1 MYLAIDSGRVDS
13 AIQRISRLI
22 RHYDDIHGRFVSL
35 ARQIDMDV
43 KNEEAVRIAL
53 RSLENDLDY
62 IRRALKKLMDA
73 SEDIITEYTGAH
85 RANLKDCQD
94 LAADIDAI
102 GYWKDRYRGLNA
114 SYSFGEYISQINKR
128 LSVPVSITSLIDT
141 ETLEKY
147 GLRAIETDMEGNVPV
162 LAWRI
167 PEFK

>member
-1 MYLAIDSGRVDS
+1 MYLALDSGHVDS

-22 RHYDDIHGRFVSL
+22 RHFDDINGRFVSL

-53 RSLENDLDY
+53 RSLENDMDC
-62 IRRALKKLMDA
+62 IRRALKKMMEI
-73 SEDIITEYTGAH
+73 SEDIIDEYLGAH
-85 RANLKDCQD
+85 RMNLRDCRD
-94 LAADIDAI
+94 LAADLDTISRWT
-102 GYWKDRYRGLNA
+102 GKLKDYNE
-114 SYSFGEYISQINKR
+114 SYSFGEYISQINQK
-128 LSVPVSITSLIDT
+128 LSTPVSIAALIDT

-147 GLRAIETDMEGNVPV
+147 GLRAIETDIEGNVPV